1 MSRSNWKNL
10 LPIGLVSLSAG
21 LILHNFLHTRYSE
34 FAAGLLIAMSIV
46 FIVADCVKRS
56 TATFKQ

>member
-21 LILHNFLHTRYSE
+21 LIVHNFLHTRSSE
-34 FAAGLLIAMSIV
+34 FAAGLFIGMSIV
-46 FIVADCVKRS
+46 FVIAGFIGRHKRI
-56 TATFKQ
+56 TG